1 LPFKGGECEL
11 NYAGVELANEPTDAG
26 DADHEPWIPGSAG
39 EELEWRGFIAA
50 HMASSDRLT
59 MFAQALIE
67 AGVEEVADLVARR

>member
-1 LPFKGGECEL
+1 
-11 NYAGVELANEPTDAG
+11 
-26 DADHEPWIPGSAG
+26 
-39 EELEWRGFIAA
+39 LEWRGFIAA